1 MQFPDSDKN
10 TPNKPQTPG
19 KQPQPRSPWAVF
31 AAFLLVAALLWT
43 WFWNPQDK
51 AGDVKMMSF
60 AEFREFASSNT
71 ASLVV
76 KRVRDMESGSSYIV
90 GGLRVKD
97 GAKSGDSASGPVPA
111 GLFADGGGDD
121 RLSAPFRVN
130 LIPGE
135 NENLNRFLDEHG
147 ISCPVEERKP
157 SLFGPILREIV
168 MFGLFFLVF
177 WFIFLRP
184 MRGGGG
190 PFGAGKS
197 RAKLLEK
204 ESRKTTFADVAGVDE
219 AREEV
224 QEIIEFLK
232 NPGKFRALGGRIPKG
247 VLLVGPPGTGKTL
260 LAKAIAGEAN
270 VPFFSIS
277 GSDFVEMFV
286 GVGASRVRD
295 MFDQAKKHKPCI
307 VFIDEID
314 AVGQRRSSA
323 GGYLSGSHSEQEQTL
338 NAMLVEMDGF
348 ETNDGVIIVAATNRP
363 DVLDPAL
370 LRPGRFDRQIMID
383 LPSLKG
389 REKILELHSKKI
401 KFAPDADLKRIAR
414 GTPGFSGADLANL
427 LNEAALL
434 AARKSLDG
442 VTHAVL
448 EEARDKVMWGR
459 ERRSMALSKK
469 DRETT
474 AWHESGH
481 ALLQLLLPNTDPLH
495 KVTIIPRGRALGAT
509 MSLPDHDVH
518 NRTRDQ
524 FLDELAVLTGGR
536 IAEEFFTGAVST
548 GASADIAQATQL
560 ARNMVCRW
568 GMSEKFG
575 FQALLEP
582 PQFSGE
588 YMPPPFSPDTARAID
603 EEVRNMIDGA
613 YARGR
618 QILEENRDKLEKL
631 AAALIEKET
640 IDGRDAA
647 ALLGIEPRKEEE
659 PDEEDGRESPADGA
673 REIPADDPQ
682 EDAAK

>member
-1 MQFPDSDKN
+1 M
-10 TPNKPQTPG
+10 
-19 KQPQPRSPWAVF
+19 
-31 AAFLLVAALLWT
+31 
-43 WFWNPQDK
+43 
-51 AGDVKMMSF
+51 
-60 AEFREFASSNT
+60 
-71 ASLVV
+71 
-76 KRVRDMESGSSYIV
+76 
-90 GGLRVKD
+90 
-97 GAKSGDSASGPVPA
+97 
-111 GLFADGGGDD
+111 
-121 RLSAPFRVN
+121 
-130 LIPGE
+130 
-135 NENLNRFLDEHG
+135 
-147 ISCPVEERKP
+147 
-157 SLFGPILREIV
+157 
-168 MFGLFFLVF
+168 
-177 WFIFLRP
+177 
-184 MRGGGG
+184 
-190 PFGAGKS
+190 
-197 RAKLLEK
+197 
-204 ESRKTTFADVAGVDE
+204 
-219 AREEV
+219 
-224 QEIIEFLK
+224 
-232 NPGKFRALGGRIPKG
+232 
-247 VLLVGPPGTGKTL
+247 
-260 LAKAIAGEAN
+260 
-270 VPFFSIS
+270 
-277 GSDFVEMFV
+277 
-286 GVGASRVRD
+286 
-295 MFDQAKKHKPCI
+295 
-307 VFIDEID
+307 
-314 AVGQRRSSA
+314 
-323 GGYLSGSHSEQEQTL
+323 
-338 NAMLVEMDGF
+338 
-348 ETNDGVIIVAATNRP
+348 
-363 DVLDPAL
+363 
-370 LRPGRFDRQIMID
+370 
-383 LPSLKG
+383 
-389 REKILELHSKKI
+389 
-401 KFAPDADLKRIAR
+401 
-414 GTPGFSGADLANL
+414 
-427 LNEAALL
+427 
-434 AARKSLDG
+434 
-442 VTHAVL
+442 THAVL